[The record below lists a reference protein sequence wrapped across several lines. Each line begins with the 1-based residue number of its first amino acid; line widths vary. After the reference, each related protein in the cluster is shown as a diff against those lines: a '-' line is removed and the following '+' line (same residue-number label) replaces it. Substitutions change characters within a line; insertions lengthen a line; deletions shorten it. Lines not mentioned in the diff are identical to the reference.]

1 MKTAT
6 TETIQTVGSAVGVC
20 LVAALALLIGAGA
33 LHLWALGLDL
43 LHGVLCR

>member
-1 MKTAT
+1 MKSQT
-6 TETIQTVGSAVGVC
+6 TEMIQTVSSAVGVC
-20 LVAALALLIGAGA
+20 LVAALALLVAAGA